1 MNGYGKTDVG
11 RKRLVNQDTFS
22 AFEMKNGCFVAVV
35 CDGMGG
41 AAGGSIAS
49 AIAKDIFLTELEKM
63 LDAYLLSAP
72 LDGAPGVAIPRILR
86 QAVRACNAFTHE
98 LSLRDPG
105 LKGMG
110 TTLVAALVYDG
121 VLYACNVGDSRL
133 YSFSEKEVRQI
144 TKDHSYVQQ
153 LVDSGRITISEARSN
168 TKKNIITKAI
178 GVEEQVE
185 ADSFAVLLEKGVKQY
200 FLLCSD
206 GLSNLLDENDM
217 QKIILQPEELLSI
230 EKKVECLIQLANER
244 GGNDNITAYLI
255 DSNR

>member
-22 AFEMKNGCFVAVV
+22 AIEMKNGCFVAVV

-49 AIAKDIFLTELEKM
+49 SIAKDIFLTELERM
-63 LDAYLLSAP
+63 LDAYLKAP
-72 LDGAPGVAIPRILR
+72 ALDGAPGVAIPRILR
-86 QAVRACNAFTHE
+86 QAVCACNAFTHE

-110 TTLVAALVYDG
+110 TTLVAALIYEN

-133 YSFSEKEVRQI
+133 YSFSKNGVRQI

-153 LVDSGRITISEARSN
+153 LVDSGRITVSEARSN
-168 TKKNIITKAI
+168 ENKNIITKAV
-178 GVEEQVE
+178 GVDEQVE
-185 ADSFAVLLEKGVKQY
+185 ADSFAVPLEEGTRQY

-206 GLSNLLDENDM
+206 GLSNLLEEKDM
-217 QKIILQPEELLSI
+217 EKIILQPEELLSI
-230 EKKVECLIQLANER
+230 EKKVECLIELANER

-255 DSNR
+255 DSKG